1 MTTGAETTP
10 PPPPP
15 SLPIDFKEGYC
26 HASTFTHTH
35 THTHRLCKRIKK
47 NTQNPKQNKKTT
59 KKQKERKKETT
70 QRNWGNGND
79 SKTTTRT
86 MGNKGGP
93 TENISKQIHTWG
105 DKEGVQQLL
114 MCWCGACKQFVSC
127 CFTPGQPVR
136 LPRSEEGKTTAAY
149 VKHTYTYN
157 NNKTNTGTRGR
168 WGGGGEEEIR
178 PG

>member
-1 MTTGAETTP
+1 
-10 PPPPP
+10 
-15 SLPIDFKEGYC
+15 
-26 HASTFTHTH
+26 
-35 THTHRLCKRIKK
+35 
-47 NTQNPKQNKKTT
+47 
-59 KKQKERKKETT
+59 
-70 QRNWGNGND
+70 
-79 SKTTTRT
+79 

-136 LPRSEEGKTTAAY
+136 LPRSEEGKTTAAC

-168 WGGGGEEEIR
+168 GGGGKRKLDPVNETQGWWRGKSCELQQLCPPPPPPPPKKKKKINKQQNKQNAEHLWAYVTERIR
-178 PG
+178 SSR